1 MLLSSD
7 LEPRWSSREEGNT
20 ETGLFMNVG
29 GLVGALLPVFF
40 VLALGYFAGERNA
53 FDADQ
58 AAGLSKLALSFAL
71 PASLFVGMTEIPRE
85 LLLQQVRLVLA
96 LILAHVGLF
105 LVAWFLLRRL
115 KTLHG
120 AASIIWALMLATSA
134 TPVFGIAVLQPL
146 LGDTSAGTVGL
157 VALAINLVVPAAI
170 VLLETESSGP
180 GAPAVSSSHRAQI
193 LSGLKSG
200 LKSPLLWGPILG
212 IVVVLVGLRVPKDIA
227 SSFEMIGSATSGVA
241 VFTVG
246 LTLAA
251 HSFHLSKAVLLGTL
265 GRITVQTAVLFALLH
280 LLDVQSPFA
289 REALVC
295 CSFPL
300 ATIVVLLAA
309 KYKAMEAESASA
321 LLLSTLSLVVTVPI
335 IIAISR

>member
-1 MLLSSD
+1 V
-7 LEPRWSSREEGNT
+7 
-20 ETGLFMNVG
+20 NVR

-40 VLALGYFAGERNA
+40 VLALGYFAGKRRS

-58 AAGLSKLALSFAL
+58 AAGLSKLALGFAL

-85 LLLQQVRLVLA
+85 LLLEQGRLVLA

-105 LVAWFLLRRL
+105 LVAWLLLRRVKAL
-115 KTLHG
+115 TG
-120 AASIIWALMLATSA
+120 AASIISALMLATSA

-146 LGDTSAGTVGL
+146 LGNTSTGTVGL
-157 VALAINLVVPAAI
+157 VALAINLVVPVAI
-170 VLLETESSGP
+170 ILLETESSGAEAASAASP
-180 GAPAVSSSHRAQI
+180 SSAASHRAQV

-200 LKSPLLWGPILG
+200 LTSPLLWGPVLG
-212 IVVVLVGLRVPKDIA
+212 IAVVVVGLRIPKDIA
-227 SSFEMIGSATSGVA
+227 SCFQMIGAATSGVA

-251 HSFHLSKAVLLGTL
+251 HSFHLSKAVLLGAL
-265 GRITVQTAVLFALLH
+265 GRITVQTVVLFVLLRLLH
-280 LLDVQSPFA
+280 VESPFA

-309 KYKAMEAESASA
+309 KYKAMEGESASA
-321 LLLSTLSLVVTVPI
+321 LLLSTLSLVVTVPA

>member
-1 MLLSSD
+1 
-7 LEPRWSSREEGNT
+7 
-20 ETGLFMNVG
+20 MNIG

-40 VLALGYFAGERNA
+40 VLALGYLAGKRNE

-71 PASLFVGMTEIPRE
+71 PASLFVGMTEIPRD
-85 LLLQQVRLVLA
+85 LLLQQGRLVLA

-105 LVAWFLLRRL
+105 LVAWILLRRL
-115 KTLHG
+115 KTLQG
-120 AASIIWALMLATSA
+120 PTSIICALMLATSA

-157 VALAINLVVPAAI
+157 VALAINLVVPTAI
-170 VLLETESSGP
+170 ILLESSGTG
-180 GAPAVSSSHRAQI
+180 GAASAISSPRAQV

-200 LKSPLLWGPILG
+200 LKSPLLWAPVLG
-212 IVVVLVGLRVPKDIA
+212 IAVVLVGIRIPKEVA
-227 SSFEMIGSATSGVA
+227 SCFAMIGSATSGVA
-241 VFTVG
+241 VFTDG

-251 HSFHLSKAVLLGTL
+251 HAFHLSKAVLLSTL

-280 LLDVQSPFA
+280 LLHVQSPFA

-300 ATIVVLLAA
+300 ATIAVLLAA

>member
-1 MLLSSD
+1 
-7 LEPRWSSREEGNT
+7 
-20 ETGLFMNVG
+20 MNIG

-40 VLALGYFAGERNA
+40 VLALGYIAGKRRA

-58 AAGLSKLALSFAL
+58 AAGLSELALGYAL
-71 PASLFVGMTEIPRE
+71 PASLFVGMTEIPKE
-85 LLLQQVRLVLA
+85 LLLQQGPLVLA
-96 LILAHVGLF
+96 LILSHDGVF
-105 LVAWFLLRRL
+105 VVAWLLLRNVKSL
-115 KTLHG
+115 QG
-120 AASIIWALMLATSA
+120 PASIIYALLLATSA

-146 LGDTSAGTVGL
+146 LGDTSSGTVGL

-170 VLLETESSGP
+170 ILLEVSATGM
-180 GAPAVSSSHRAQI
+180 GAVSAPSSSRRAQI
-193 LSGLKSG
+193 VAGLMSG
-200 LKSPLLWGPILG
+200 LKSPLLWGPLLG
-212 IVVVLVGLRVPKDIA
+212 IAVVLLGLHIPKYIA
-227 SSFEMIGSATSGVA
+227 SCFEMIGSATSGVA

-251 HSFHLSKAVLLGTL
+251 HVFQLSKSVILATL
-265 GRITVQTAVLFALLH
+265 GRITVQTAVLFALLK
-280 LLDVQSPFA
+280 LLHVQSPFA

-309 KYKAMEAESASA
+309 KYKTMEAESASA
-321 LLLSTLSLVVTVPI
+321 LLLSTLSLVITVPI

>member
-1 MLLSSD
+1 
-7 LEPRWSSREEGNT
+7 
-20 ETGLFMNVG
+20 MNIG

-40 VLALGYFAGERNA
+40 VLALGYIAGKRRA

-58 AAGLSKLALSFAL
+58 AAGLSELALGYAL
-71 PASLFVGMTEIPRE
+71 PASLFVGMTEIPKE
-85 LLLQQVRLVLA
+85 LLLQQGPLVLA
-96 LILAHVGLF
+96 LILSHDGVF
-105 LVAWFLLRRL
+105 VVAWLLLRNVKSL
-115 KTLHG
+115 QG
-120 AASIIWALMLATSA
+120 PASIIYALLLATSA

-146 LGDTSAGTVGL
+146 LGDTSSGTVGL

-170 VLLETESSGP
+170 ILLEVSATGM
-180 GAPAVSSSHRAQI
+180 GAVSAPSSSRRAQI
-193 LSGLKSG
+193 VAGLMSG
-200 LKSPLLWGPILG
+200 LKSPLLWGPLLG
-212 IVVVLVGLRVPKDIA
+212 IAVVLLGLHIPKYIA
-227 SSFEMIGSATSGVA
+227 SCFEMIGSATSGVA

-251 HSFHLSKAVLLGTL
+251 HVFQLSKSVILATL
-265 GRITVQTAVLFALLH
+265 GRITVQTAVLFTLLKLLH
-280 LLDVQSPFA
+280 VQSPFA

-309 KYKAMEAESASA
+309 KYKTMEAESASA
-321 LLLSTLSLVVTVPI
+321 LLLSTLSLVITVPI

>member
-1 MLLSSD
+1 
-7 LEPRWSSREEGNT
+7 
-20 ETGLFMNVG
+20 MNIG

-40 VLALGYFAGERNA
+40 VLALGYIAGKRRA

-58 AAGLSKLALSFAL
+58 AAGLSELALGYAL
-71 PASLFVGMTEIPRE
+71 PASLFVGMTEIPKE
-85 LLLQQVRLVLA
+85 LLLQQGPLVLA
-96 LILAHVGLF
+96 LILSHDGLF
-105 LVAWFLLRRL
+105 IVAWLLLRNVKSL
-115 KTLHG
+115 QG
-120 AASIIWALMLATSA
+120 PASIIYALLLATSA

-146 LGDTSAGTVGL
+146 LGDTSSGTVGL

-170 VLLETESSGP
+170 ILLEVSATGM
-180 GAPAVSSSHRAQI
+180 GAVSAPSSSRRAQI
-193 LSGLKSG
+193 VAGLMSG
-200 LKSPLLWGPILG
+200 LKSPLLWGPLLG
-212 IVVVLVGLRVPKDIA
+212 IAVVLLGLHIPKYIA
-227 SSFEMIGSATSGVA
+227 SCFEMIGSATSGVA

-251 HSFHLSKAVLLGTL
+251 HVFQLSKSVILATL
-265 GRITVQTAVLFALLH
+265 GRITVQTAVLFALLK
-280 LLDVQSPFA
+280 LLHVQSPFA

-309 KYKAMEAESASA
+309 KYKTMEAESASA
-321 LLLSTLSLVVTVPI
+321 LLLSTLSLVITVPI